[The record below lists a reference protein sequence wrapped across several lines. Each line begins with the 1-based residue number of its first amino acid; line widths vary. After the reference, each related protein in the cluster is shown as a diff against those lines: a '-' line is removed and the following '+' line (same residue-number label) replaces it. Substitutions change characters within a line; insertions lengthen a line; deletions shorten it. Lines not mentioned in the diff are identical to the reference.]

1 MVVIGT
7 DVHKRSHTFVVV
19 DEVGRKLAQKTV
31 PATSAGHLQ
40 VIRWVRE
47 RFGAEVVWGIE
58 DCRNLSARL
67 ETDLL
72 GAGQRVVRVAP

>member
-47 RFGAEVVWGIE
+47 RFGAE
-58 DCRNLSARL
+58 
-67 ETDLL
+67 
-72 GAGQRVVRVAP
+72 